1 MRRPRVAGILIV
13 RRLPRTPCRRRAAF
27 GGRYAVDMAASLPDR
42 PWRDEHA
49 LPADLLIGLIS
60 DTHIPEARSTLFE
73 EVYAAFRDVDLILH
87 AGDIHDLV
95 VLDWLEQRCGVPVL
109 AVCGNGDDG
118 SSGRPVAPDDPRLP
132 YNQLLVAG
140 AGDSALR
147 IGMTH
152 AFPEYEVP
160 DSAGTP
166 ERMAR
171 HFGGPVDVVVAG
183 DTHVPGVWRWQ
194 PPDGDEAA
202 PTLTI
207 VNSGSPTFPWNL
219 ATQLG
224 TVGFLQVRAPGFEAW
239 IEQLH
244 AS

>member
-1 MRRPRVAGILIV
+1 MTAPIPAPAPAPMPGRR
-13 RRLPRTPCRRRAAF
+13 
-27 GGRYAVDMAASLPDR
+27 
-42 PWRDEHA
+42 WRDEHA
-49 LPADLLIGLIS
+49 LPPELLIGLIS
-60 DTHIPEARSTLFE
+60 DTHIPEARATLFE

-118 SSGRPVAPDDPRLP
+118 SGGRPVAPEDHRLP
-132 YNQLLVAG
+132 YNQLILAGGHG
-140 AGDSALR
+140 AGGSLEGAGALR

-152 AFPEYEVP
+152 AFPEVEFP
-160 DSAGTP
+160 GSSTTR

-171 HFGGPVDVVVAG
+171 HFGGPVDVIVAG

-194 PPDGDEAA
+194 PPGTPEGAA
-202 PTLTI
+202 GGAAAAGVTI

>member
-1 MRRPRVAGILIV
+1 M
-13 RRLPRTPCRRRAAF
+13 TAAI
-27 GGRYAVDMAASLPDR
+27 PDR

-49 LPADLLIGLIS
+49 LPAELLIGLIS
-60 DTHIPEARSTLFE
+60 DTHIPEARPALFE

-109 AVCGNGDDG
+109 GVCGNGDDG
-118 SSGRPVAPDDPRLP
+118 SSGRPIAADDPRLP

-140 AGDSALR
+140 AVEGGGALR

-152 AFPEYEVP
+152 AFPEQEIP
-160 DSAGTP
+160 GSAGTLA
-166 ERMAR
+166 RMER
-171 HFGGPVDVVVAG
+171 HFGGPVKVVVAG

-194 PPDGDEAA
+194 PPGAA
-202 PTLTI
+202 EDAPVLTI

-219 ATQLG
+219 TTQLG
-224 TVGFLQVRAPGFEAW
+224 TVGFLQVRAPAFEAW
-239 IEQLH
+239 VEQLH
-244 AS
+244 AR

>member
-1 MRRPRVAGILIV
+1 MTAPIPERR
-13 RRLPRTPCRRRAAF
+13 
-27 GGRYAVDMAASLPDR
+27 
-42 PWRDEHA
+42 WRDEHA
-49 LPADLLIGLIS
+49 LPPELLIGLIS
-60 DTHIPEARSTLFE
+60 DTHIPEARSALFE

-118 SSGRPVAPDDPRLP
+118 SSGRPVAPDDARLP

-140 AGDSALR
+140 PGADGGALR

-152 AFPEYEVP
+152 AFPEHEIP
-160 DSAGTP
+160 GSASTP

-183 DTHVPGVWRWQ
+183 DTHVPGVWRWA
-194 PPDGDEAA
+194 PAGEDAA
-202 PTLTI
+202 PAVTPVVTPVVTI
-207 VNSGSPTFPWNL
+207 VNSGSPTYPWNL
-219 ATQLG
+219 STQLG
-224 TVGFLQVRAPGFEAW
+224 TVGFLQLRAPRFQVW

-244 AS
+244 AT

>member
-1 MRRPRVAGILIV
+1 MTA
-13 RRLPRTPCRRRAAF
+13 TP
-27 GGRYAVDMAASLPDR
+27 PDR
-42 PWRDEHA
+42 RWRDEHV
-49 LPADLLIGLIS
+49 LSGELLIGLIS
-60 DTHIPEARSTLFE
+60 DTHIPEARAALFE
-73 EVYAAFRDVDLILH
+73 EVYAAFQDVDLILH

-118 SSGRPVAPDDPRLP
+118 SSGRPVAPDDARLP
-132 YNQLLVAG
+132 YNQLLLAG
-140 AGDSALR
+140 GVEADGRPLR

-152 AFPEYEVP
+152 AFPEQEIP
-160 DSAGTP
+160 GSATTP

-183 DTHVPGVWRWQ
+183 DTHVPGVWRWT
-194 PPDGDEAA
+194 PSDRGEDDATA
-202 PTLTI
+202 VVTI

-219 ATQLG
+219 STQLG
-224 TVGFLQVRAPGFEAW
+224 TVGFLRVHAPGFEAW

-244 AS
+244 AP

>member
-1 MRRPRVAGILIV
+1 MTTPTPAPTPGLPLGRR
-13 RRLPRTPCRRRAAF
+13 
-27 GGRYAVDMAASLPDR
+27 
-42 PWRDEHA
+42 WRDEHA
-49 LPADLLIGLIS
+49 LPAELLIGLIS
-60 DTHIPEARSTLFE
+60 DTHIPEARPALFE

-118 SSGRPVAPDDPRLP
+118 SGGRPVAPEDHRLP
-132 YNQLLVAG
+132 YNQLLLAGPAG
-140 AGDSALR
+140 AGALR

-152 AFPEYEVP
+152 AFPEVEFP
-160 DSAGTP
+160 GSAGTP

-171 HFGGPVDVVVAG
+171 HFGGPVDVIVAG

-194 PPDGDEAA
+194 PPGTAEGA
-202 PTLTI
+202 PVGGAGAGVTI

-224 TVGFLQVRAPGFEAW
+224 TVGFLQVRAPRFEAW

-244 AS
+244 AP

>member
-1 MRRPRVAGILIV
+1 MYAACAARALAARRIPRGYPVA
-13 RRLPRTPCRRRAAF
+13 
-27 GGRYAVDMAASLPDR
+27 MAAPTPDR
-42 PWRDEHA
+42 SWRDEHA

-60 DTHIPEARSTLFE
+60 DTHIPEARPALFE

-118 SSGRPVAPDDPRLP
+118 SSGRPIAPDDARLP

-140 AGDSALR
+140 DGAGGGGATVR

-152 AFPEYEVP
+152 AFPEVEIP
-160 DSAGTP
+160 GSAGTLA
-166 ERMAR
+166 RMER

-183 DTHVPGVWRWQ
+183 DTHVPGVWRWT
-194 PPDGDEAA
+194 PAA
-202 PTLTI
+202 AAQDNVGVAGVTI

-224 TVGFLQVRAPGFEAW
+224 TVGFLQVRAPRFDAW

-244 AS
+244 AH

>member
-1 MRRPRVAGILIV
+1 MTAPSPSSSPPPVPMPEPGRRWL
-13 RRLPRTPCRRRAAF
+13 
-27 GGRYAVDMAASLPDR
+27 
-42 PWRDEHA
+42 DEHA
-49 LPADLLIGLIS
+49 LPAELLIGLIS
-60 DTHIPEARSTLFE
+60 DTHIPEARPALFD
-73 EVYAAFRDVDLILH
+73 EVYAAFRGVDLILH
-87 AGDIHDLV
+87 AGDIHDLA

-118 SSGRPVAPDDPRLP
+118 SGGRPVAPEDHRLP

-140 AGDSALR
+140 GERGGLAGGDALR

-152 AFPEYEVP
+152 AFPEVEIP
-160 DSAGTP
+160 GSATTP

-183 DTHVPGVWRWQ
+183 DTHVPGVWRW
-194 PPDGDEAA
+194 PDEATPA
-202 PTLTI
+202 VTI

-219 ATQLG
+219 GTQLG

-244 AS
+244 AR

>member
-1 MRRPRVAGILIV
+1 MTAPI
-13 RRLPRTPCRRRAAF
+13 
-27 GGRYAVDMAASLPDR
+27 PDR
-42 PWRDEHA
+42 RWRDEHV
-49 LPADLLIGLIS
+49 LPAELLIGLIS
-60 DTHIPEARSTLFE
+60 DTHIPEARPALFE

-118 SSGRPVAPDDPRLP
+118 SSGRPVAPDDARLP
-132 YNQLLVAG
+132 YNQLLRAG
-140 AGDSALR
+140 RPEAPLR

-152 AFPEYEVP
+152 AFPETEFP
-160 DSAGTP
+160 GSASTP

-183 DTHVPGVWRWQ
+183 DTHVPGVWRW
-194 PPDGDEAA
+194 PPPGEAA
-202 PTLTI
+202 RGVQAARSGGGVTI

-224 TVGFLQVRAPGFEAW
+224 TVAFLQVRAPAFEAW
-239 IEQLH
+239 VEQLH
-244 AS
+244 ET